1 VPNLLSAAL
10 IDGIRSDHTEA
21 AIMTPAAKPRMMAF
35 VLLGIS
41 RLKKYTN
48 AEPAVVA
55 RKIMVKPMM
64 TICDMANFV
73 AAYNNARS
81 NSAGHKHYCLVAKII

>member
-1 VPNLLSAAL
+1 
-10 IDGIRSDHTEA
+10 
-21 AIMTPAAKPRMMAF
+21 
-35 VLLGIS
+35 LGIS

-73 AAYNNARS
+73 AAYNNAQP